1 MDEQKLD
8 VTAQQ
13 PDAALHAQTEEI
25 TNEALPEALLEQQ
38 AAQAELSQAIEAS
51 AEELQPEQ
59 AEQTTQPERVTV
71 WISASATTPRPTS
84 LTPASCARYPAIM

>member
-1 MDEQKLD
+1 MGDTLDEQTLD

-51 AEELQPEQ
+51 AEELRPEQ

-71 WISASATTPRPTS
+71 VDIRF
-84 LTPASCARYPAIM
+84 RYYAKQITHQTHLNHA

>member
-13 PDAALHAQTEEI
+13 PDTALHAQTEEI

-38 AAQAELSQAIEAS
+38 AAQAELSQAIEGRADH
-51 AEELQPEQ
+51 A
-59 AEQTTQPERVTV
+59 AG
-71 WISASATTPRPTS
+71 A
-84 LTPASCARYPAIM
+84 CDGGGYPLPQQRQDLFL